1 MNYCTLDE
9 AWGNSIL
16 KESRKKRKTKRLY
29 TTKIPPHVYD
39 KSYEEDGHDPH
50 CKNEPKKTFTVKN
63 KNRYDKSRGTK
74 DQYRPKRSSRVDNI
88 NLRYDEA
95 NKEYKKYKKE
105 TKRNTK
111 NKLSQNDLLDEDLY
125 SPIYSESQ
133 ELNYMD
139 ADEVAEYSPI
149 QENDM
154 ALAPI
159 PDGSNLSE
167 SYVLEDNDVI
177 QRKMMEMRKEQGRVL
192 SEQRE
197 MVNQQG
203 NGSNIEPFDNYY
215 QNSNVEPFENNNNEL
230 DLLNLEENAEEQRV
244 SDIEDIEV
252 RPSDSGN
259 IVDQM
264 IDNRQAKNRNRKT
277 NNKKSN
283 NANNANNANN
293 VKRVED
299 DDSSDS
305 ENESDTEDL
314 SVVEENS
321 GDLEYRLNNLNRNVN
336 LIIKKMNSSHIF
348 DSDSEENIHDLILFI
363 LFGIFIIF
371 VLDTIY
377 RFGRNSSSK

>member
-1 MNYCTLDE
+1 
-9 AWGNSIL
+9 
-16 KESRKKRKTKRLY
+16 
-29 TTKIPPHVYD
+29 
-39 KSYEEDGHDPH
+39 
-50 CKNEPKKTFTVKN
+50 
-63 KNRYDKSRGTK
+63 
-74 DQYRPKRSSRVDNI
+74 
-88 NLRYDEA
+88 
-95 NKEYKKYKKE
+95 KKYKKE

-215 QNSNVEPFENNNNEL
+215 QNSNVEPFENNNDEL
-230 DLLNLEENAEEQRV
+230 DLLNLEEDAEEQRV

-264 IDNRQAKNRNRKT
+264 IDNRHAKNRNRKT

-283 NANNANNANN
+283 NSNNANNANN
-293 VKRVED
+293 
-299 DDSSDS
+299 
-305 ENESDTEDL
+305 
-314 SVVEENS
+314 
-321 GDLEYRLNNLNRNVN
+321 
-336 LIIKKMNSSHIF
+336 
-348 DSDSEENIHDLILFI
+348 
-363 LFGIFIIF
+363 
-371 VLDTIY
+371 
-377 RFGRNSSSK
+377 